1 MKLKYT
7 AAWVGFTAA
16 ATVAV
21 SGCGSSGAKTAVSAV
36 NNADKIMAML
46 SHATDRTDQLGSAK
60 VRVSTDPGTG
70 SAPITLNGTFSW
82 GDGLAMDVLM
92 DTKAANMQA
101 LQHRATIRTL
111 FVKGAYYYNVD
122 PRASGPLKG
131 KEWMKVDA
139 SALFGDKAA
148 QAFSGSSGGNPA
160 ATLKYLKYANHVTE
174 LGKET
179 VDGQS
184 TTHYRAVVDKAQLGK
199 YKDAY
204 GSAGMNSLTG
214 GADSVTMDVWIGAKD
229 LPVRLK
235 EGFGKATVTMDFEKF
250 GATAPVKAPP
260 AAQTADLTERIK
272 NARSRQG

>member
-21 SGCGSSGAKTAVSAV
+21 SACGSGGVKTATSAV
-36 NNADKIMAML
+36 DNADKIMAVL
-46 SHATDRTDQLGSAK
+46 SHATDRTDKLGSAQ
-60 VRVSTDPGTG
+60 VRVSTDTGTG
-70 SAPITLNGTFSW
+70 TPVTMNGTFSW
-82 GDGLAMDVLM
+82 GDGLAMDVRM

-101 LQHRATIRTL
+101 LQHSATIRTL

-122 PRASGPLKG
+122 AQPSGPLRG

-139 SALFGDKAA
+139 SALFGDKGA

-160 ATLKYLKYANHVTE
+160 ATLKYLKYASDVKD

-184 TTHYRAVVDKAQLGK
+184 TAHYRAVVDQAQLGK

-204 GSAGMNSLTG
+204 GSDGMNALTG
-214 GADSVTMDVWIGAKD
+214 GADSVTMDVWIGSKD
-229 LPVRLK
+229 LPVRLT
-235 EGFGKATVTMDFEKF
+235 ERFGKATVTMDFDKF

-260 AAQTADLTERIK
+260 AAQTADLTKAIK
-272 NARSRQG
+272 DARKKQS

>member
-16 ATVAV
+16 AMVAV
-21 SGCGSSGAKTAVSAV
+21 SACGSGGMKTATSAV
-36 NNADKIMAML
+36 DSADKIMTVL
-46 SHATDRTDQLGSAK
+46 SRATDRTDKLGSAEI
-60 VRVSTDPGTG
+60 RMSTDTGTG
-70 SAPITLNGTFSW
+70 TPVTLDGTYSW
-82 GDGLAMDVLM
+82 GDGLAMDVQM

-101 LQHRATIRTL
+101 LQHKATIRTL

-122 PRASGPLKG
+122 PQPSGPLKG
-131 KEWMKVDA
+131 KQWMKVDA
-139 SALFGDKAA
+139 SALFGSKGA
-148 QAFSGSSGGNPA
+148 QDFDGGSGGNPA
-160 ATLKYLKYANHVTE
+160 AMMQYLKYAKDVKD

-184 TTHYRAVVDKAQLGK
+184 TTHYRAVLHQAELGK
-199 YKDAY
+199 YKDAF
-204 GSAGMNSLTG
+204 SSDGMKALTG

-235 EGFGKATVTMDFEKF
+235 DDFGKMTVTMDIEKF
-250 GATAPVKAPP
+250 GATAPVKAPL

-272 NARSRQG
+272 DARSRQG

>member
-16 ATVAV
+16 AMVAV
-21 SGCGSSGAKTAVSAV
+21 SACSSDGAKTAVSAAS
-36 NNADKIMAML
+36 NATKIMAVL
-46 SHATDRTDQLGSAK
+46 SRATDRTDQLGSAE
-60 VRVSTDPGTG
+60 VRMSTDTGTG
-70 SAPITLNGTFSW
+70 TPVTLNGTYSW

-101 LQHRATIRTL
+101 LQRRATIRTL
-111 FVKGAYYYNVD
+111 FVKGAYYFNVD
-122 PRASGPLKG
+122 PQPSGPFKG
-131 KEWMKVDA
+131 KQWMKVDA
-139 SALFGDKAA
+139 SVLFGSKGA
-148 QAFSGSSGGNPA
+148 QDFSGGSAGNPA
-160 ATLKYLKYANHVTE
+160 ATMEALKYASHVKD

-184 TTHYRAVVDKAQLGK
+184 TTHYRAVVRQAELGK
-199 YKDAY
+199 YKDAF
-204 GSAGMNSLTG
+204 SSDGMKALTG

-235 EGFGKATVTMDFEKF
+235 DDLGKATVTMDFKKF

-272 NARSRQG
+272 RARSQQG